1 MDRQIFLCED
11 SLEGIFTGVYEA
23 WASRCGHGNVELRTR
38 EPENLEFFCVY
49 HRVQPDG
56 EKAEKVLRTI
66 RKRLGWGIYG
76 CLCYAAWA
84 ADERKG
90 TAIYRTVV
98 DFLSVHGAM
107 YNKPI
112 PSGVHPGGTG
122 SNFLE
127 NQGNPAVR
135 LVSSLQRQVGI
146 EYNHYQGFL
155 RFRETEKGI
164 LFAPIRPKANLLV
177 LLAEHFADRFPRER
191 WFILDTGRGTA
202 AAHEPG
208 KGFVLYTGLD
218 ITRQEIGEIRDAEED
233 FAGMWRTFCTSIA
246 IESRRNPGLQRQNL
260 ALHFREYIDEF
271 HKV

>member
-11 SLEGIFTGVYEA
+11 SIEGIFTGVYEA
-23 WASRCGHGNVELRTR
+23 WSSRCGHGNVELRTQ
-38 EPENLEFFCVY
+38 EPENLEFFTVY
-49 HRVQPDG
+49 HQVKADG
-56 EKAEKVLRTI
+56 EKSGKVLRTI
-66 RKRLGWGIYG
+66 RKRLGWGIYS
-76 CLCYAAWA
+76 CLCYAACA

-98 DFLSVHGAM
+98 DFLSVHGTM
-107 YNKPI
+107 YGKPI
-112 PSGVHPGGTG
+112 PSGIHPGGTG

-135 LVSSLQRQVGI
+135 LVSSLQRQVGT

-177 LLAEHFADRFPRER
+177 LLAEHFSDRFPGER
-191 WFILDTGRGTA
+191 WLILDTGRGIGA
-202 AAHEPG
+202 VHQPG
-208 KGFVLYTGLD
+208 KGYALCTGLD
-218 ITRQEIGEIRDAEED
+218 ITQEEIEEIQDREED
-233 FAGMWRTFCTSIA
+233 IASMWRTFCTSIA
-246 IESRRNPGLQRQNL
+246 IDGRKNLGLQRQNL
-260 ALHFREYIDEF
+260 PLHFREYMDEF